1 MSVKNTKTIFDRV
14 YDVIIKR
21 KQSSP
26 EISYVAHLME
36 EGTDMI
42 LKKICEESAEVII
55 AVKNEN
61 RKEQIHELAD
71 LWFHMLV
78 LMGHKGITLTDI
90 SRELESRFGYSGFDE
105 KANPLNN

>member
-1 MSVKNTKTIFDRV
+1 MAGQNLTNAFERV
-14 YDVIIKR
+14 YDVILKR

-26 EISYVAHLME
+26 ETSYVAYLMD

-61 RKEQIHELAD
+61 RTQQIHELAD
-71 LWFHMLV
+71 LWFHILE
-78 LMGHKGITLTDI
+78 LMGHKGITIKDI
-90 SRELESRFGYSGFDE
+90 SQELENRYGQSGFDE
-105 KANPLNN
+105 KANR

>member
-1 MSVKNTKTIFDRV
+1 MTGQNHTTTFDRV
-14 YDVIIKR
+14 YDVILKR

-26 EISYVAHLME
+26 ETSYVAYLMD

-55 AVKNEN
+55 AAKNEN
-61 RKEQIHELAD
+61 RTEQIHELAD

-78 LMGHKGITLTDI
+78 LMGYKGITLTDI
-90 SRELESRFGYSGFDE
+90 SRELENRFGQSGFDE
-105 KANPLNN
+105 KANR

>member
-1 MSVKNTKTIFDRV
+1 MTGQNPTTTFDRV
-14 YDVIIKR
+14 YDVILKR

-26 EISYVAHLME
+26 ETTYVAYLMD
-36 EGTDMI
+36 EGSDMI

-90 SRELESRFGYSGFDE
+90 SLELVNRFDQSGFDE
-105 KANPLNN
+105 TASR

>member
-1 MSVKNTKTIFDRV
+1 MTGHNPTTTFDRV
-14 YDVIIKR
+14 YDVILKR

-26 EISYVAHLME
+26 ETSYVAYLMD

-78 LMGHKGITLTDI
+78 LMGHMGINLMDI
-90 SRELESRFGYSGFDE
+90 SRELENRFGQSGFDE
-105 KANPLNN
+105 KANR

>member
-1 MSVKNTKTIFDRV
+1 MTGQNPTTTFDRV
-14 YDVIIKR
+14 YDVILKR

-26 EISYVAHLME
+26 ETSYVAYLMD

-55 AVKNEN
+55 AAKNEN
-61 RKEQIHELAD
+61 KTEQIYELAD

-78 LMGHKGITLTDI
+78 LMGHKGI
-90 SRELESRFGYSGFDE
+90 
-105 KANPLNN
+105 A

>member
-1 MSVKNTKTIFDRV
+1 MTGQNPTTTFERV
-14 YDVIIKR
+14 YDLILKR

-26 EISYVAHLME
+26 ETSYVAYLMD

-55 AVKNEN
+55 AAKNEN
-61 RKEQIHELAD
+61 RTEQIHELAD

-78 LMGHKGITLTDI
+78 LMGHKGITLTDLY
-90 SRELESRFGYSGFDE
+90 RELGNRFEQSGFDE
-105 KANPLNN
+105 KANR

>member
-1 MSVKNTKTIFDRV
+1 MAGQNLTNAFERV
-14 YDVIIKR
+14 YDVILKR

-26 EISYVAHLME
+26 ETSYVAYLMDG
-36 EGTDMI
+36 GTDMI

-55 AVKNEN
+55 ATKNAN
-61 RKEQIHELAD
+61 RMEQIHELAD

-90 SRELESRFGYSGFDE
+90 SRELENRFGQSGFDE
-105 KANPLNN
+105 KANR

>member
-1 MSVKNTKTIFDRV
+1 MTGQNHTTIFDRV
-14 YDVIIKR
+14 YDVILER

-26 EISYVAHLME
+26 ETSYVAYLMD

-55 AVKNEN
+55 AAKNEN
-61 RKEQIHELAD
+61 RTEQIHELAD

-78 LMGHKGITLTDI
+78 LMGHKGVTITDI
-90 SRELESRFGYSGFDE
+90 ALELEKRFGQSGFDE
-105 KANPLNN
+105 KANR

>member
-1 MSVKNTKTIFDRV
+1 MTDQNPITTFDRV
-14 YDVIIKR
+14 YDVILER

-26 EISYVAHLME
+26 EKSYVAYLMD

-55 AVKNEN
+55 ATKNEN
-61 RKEQIHELAD
+61 RTEQIHELAD

-78 LMGHKGITLTDI
+78 PVSYTHLTLPTN
-90 SRELESRFGYSGFDE
+90 SRV
-105 KANPLNN
+105 

>member
-1 MSVKNTKTIFDRV
+1 MTGKNPKTIFDRV
-14 YDVIIKR
+14 FDVIIKR

-26 EISYVAHLME
+26 EKSYVAYLMDG
-36 EGTDMI
+36 GTDII
-42 LKKICEESAEVII
+42 LKKICEESSELIF

-61 RKEQIHELAD
+61 RSEQIHELAD

-90 SRELESRFGYSGFDE
+90 SRELENRFGHSGFDE
-105 KANPLNN
+105 KANR